1 MAPLGEPR
9 SEPAETGMLATTSN
23 APAAT
28 QRARVAGVS
37 IRLMLCPPAKSDP
50 YPLTQMYAGM
60 PVTQECLDF
69 RADFAY

>member
-1 MAPLGEPR
+1 
-9 SEPAETGMLATTSN
+9 
-23 APAAT
+23 
-28 QRARVAGVS
+28 VAGVS

-69 RADFAY
+69 RADFTY